1 MTHIKKIFILLLL
14 LPSLSFALSNKEL
27 ATTINLA
34 GKQRMLSQKITK
46 EIFLIK
52 SNIDRDKNIKNI
64 KKSTKLFEQTLN
76 GLINGDKELNLV
88 AIEDEKIQKRL
99 KIIEKIWEKFHKDIK
114 NILQNSSSK
123 KSYQSISKINLQLLK
138 DMNKVVEMYVKKG
151 DSSNLKSNLTNDINL
166 AGKQRMLTQKMAK
179 EILLI
184 TNDIDTKKNKQNLQS
199 TIILFDKILRGLQ
212 NGDNSLNLKG
222 TKLTKIQKEL
232 KIAQKNWEDI
242 KPSLNYKKLK
252 KDKKRLKNSILK
264 LDSLLTQMNS
274 IVSLYENSIRK
285 EKLMKNLSAIVGNFM
300 ELKSEKNHVINLA
313 GKQRMLTQKIS
324 KLSLLIAS
332 NIAVKSNKE
341 ELKKASNLYNKTL
354 NGFINGDKDLQLL
367 PTTDKNIIKQLKS
380 IQAEWKPF
388 YKHIKNIS
396 NSKKINPKDIV
407 FIASHNENLLKIS
420 NNLVQLYKKNKNF
433 DGYMDVVRTQIID
446 VAGRQ
451 RMLTQKMAKEKL
463 LTVANLDQT
472 SNQKKLD
479 KTINLFENSLLAL
492 LKGDE
497 NIKVIPVS
505 NKSIKKQLIKVQ
517 TLWEKLKPLYIK
529 KSPNSRDL
537 AKIIKLNPILL
548 KEMNKAV
555 HMSELSIDY

>member
-1 MTHIKKIFILLLL
+1 LIYIKKIFILLLL

-52 SNIDRDKNIKNI
+52 SSIDKKKNIKNLNHSI
-64 KKSTKLFEQTLN
+64 KLFEQTLN

-88 AIEDEKIQKRL
+88 AIKNSKIQKRL
-99 KIIEKIWEKFHKDIK
+99 KIVEKIWKKFHKDIE
-114 NILQNSSSK
+114 NILHNRSSK
-123 KSYQSISKINLQLLK
+123 KSYHSIAEINLQLLK
-138 DMNKVVEMYVKKG
+138 EINKVVEMYIKRG
-151 DSSNLKSNLTNDINL
+151 DSSNLKSSLTNDINL
-166 AGKQRMLTQKMAK
+166 AGKQRMLTQKIAK

-184 TNDIDTKKNKQNLQS
+184 TNNINTKENKKELQT
-199 TIILFDKILRGLQ
+199 TISLFDKILKGLQ
-212 NGDNSLNLKG
+212 NGDSSLNLKG
-222 TKLTKIQKEL
+222 TKLTKIKKEL
-232 KIAQKNWEDI
+232 KIAQKDWEDI
-242 KPSLNYKKLK
+242 KPSLDYKKLQK
-252 KDKKRLKNSILK
+252 NRGKLKESIIK
-264 LDSLLTQMNS
+264 LDSLRTQMNQ

-313 GKQRMLTQKIS
+313 GKQRMLTQKMS

-332 NIAVKSNKE
+332 NIGVKNSKK

-354 NGFINGDKDLQLL
+354 NGFINGDKDLQLI
-367 PTTDKNIIKQLKS
+367 PTTDKNILTQLKT
-380 IQAEWKPF
+380 IQEEWQPF
-388 YKHIKNIS
+388 YKHIQNIS
-396 NSKKINPKDIV
+396 NTQKTDPKDII

-420 NNLVQLYKKNKNF
+420 NTLVQLYKKNKNF
-433 DGYMDVVRTQIID
+433 DGYMDVVRTQVID

-463 LTVANLDQT
+463 LTVANLNQN

-479 KTINLFENSLLAL
+479 ETIALFENSLLAL

-505 NKSIKKQLIKVQ
+505 NKSIKQQLIKVQ
-517 TLWEKLKPLYIK
+517 TLWKKLKPLYIK
-529 KSPNSRDL
+529 KSPNSSDL
-537 AKIIKLNPILL
+537 ANIIKLNPILL